1 MKAKR
6 KGKIHVF
13 HFHEDKCGVFKE
25 SSLQSTTEDIY
36 RSYLL
41 ILFSVKFYPFS
52 LGQFGKIEY
61 NLEYWKLSS
70 LYNIYDKNK
79 SPTIVSIK
87 LMVGGWSPLRG
98 TAVWPCDCWDWDW
111 VVSRTDGVTEG
122 RREPQPRHSER
133 TVITGKYWSW
143 RCCVGAGGAGRV
155 TNYLANTKFSQ

>member
-1 MKAKR
+1 MWR
-6 KGKIHVF
+6 
-13 HFHEDKCGVFKE
+13 
-25 SSLQSTTEDIY
+25 LQRIFTSIDHGRY

-52 LGQFGKIEY
+52 LDEFGEITY

-87 LMVGGWSPLRG
+87 LMVGGWSPFRG
-98 TAVWPCDCWDWDW
+98 TAVWPCDGWDWDW

-143 RCCVGAGGAGRV
+143 RCSVGARGGLGG
-155 TNYLANTKFSQ
+155 SQTILPIQYFHNKCNSAI